1 MKQAIIESGSKQYLV
16 NVGDRLAVDLMKP
29 DEKLSW
35 QPLLL
40 IDGDKVNVGQPFVQD
55 VTVTAKRI
63 EDIKEK
69 KITSIRF
76 KAKKRIH
83 KKRGHRQQKTIIQI
97 TAIS

>member
-40 IDGDKVNVGQPFVQD
+40 IDGDKVSVGRPFVQD
-55 VTVTAKRI
+55 VAVTAKRV
-63 EDIKEK
+63 EDVKEK

-97 TAIS
+97 TAIG